1 MDKGE
6 AIMPTPEGIISTST
20 GAVDQNASINE
31 AVEET
36 TQDNT
41 TSEEA
46 NDTESEVVEGG
57 SEAEDDTT
65 N

>member
-1 MDKGE
+1 
-6 AIMPTPEGIISTST
+6 MPTPEGIITTTT
-20 GAVDQNASINE
+20 GAVDASINE

-36 TQDNT
+36 AQDNT

-46 NDTESEVVEGG
+46 TDTESEVVEGG

>member
-1 MDKGE
+1 
-6 AIMPTPEGIISTST
+6 MPVPEGIISTST
-20 GAVDQNASINE
+20 GAVDASINE

-36 TQDNT
+36 TQDIA
-41 TSEEA
+41 TSEEEIVS
-46 NDTESEVVEGG
+46 ESEVVEGG

>member
-6 AIMPTPEGIISTST
+6 TIMPTPEGILSTTT
-20 GAVDQNASINE
+20 GAVDASINE

-36 TQDNT
+36 AQDNT

-46 NDTESEVVEGG
+46 TDTESEVVEGG

>member
-6 AIMPTPEGIISTST
+6 AIMPTPEGILSTTT
-20 GAVDQNASINE
+20 GAVDASINE

-36 TQDNT
+36 TQDNA

>member
-1 MDKGE
+1 
-6 AIMPTPEGIISTST
+6 MPTPEGILSTTT
-20 GAVDQNASINE
+20 GAVDASINE

-36 TQDNT
+36 TKDNT

-46 NDTESEVVEGG
+46 NDTESEVVESG

>member
-6 AIMPTPEGIISTST
+6 AIMPTPEGILSTTT

-36 TQDNT
+36 TQDIA
-41 TSEEA
+41 TSEEEIVS
-46 NDTESEVVEGG
+46 ESEVVEGG